1 MIVVAGFNTA
11 IDVQIDVDTL
21 QPGRV
26 QRSSAARRAFGG
38 KGLHVAQ
45 TIAALGE
52 PVRLVGLT
60 DATHRARL
68 GQALR
73 ERDVDFHAIEA
84 GPLRECWAIR
94 ECDGRTTELLQPGP
108 ILDRTQVQALCE
120 ALLRATQDATLVV
133 LSGSLPPGCDDD
145 LYAGLVE
152 RLQARGLRCL
162 LDASGAALQ
171 RGVAAKPY
179 ALKPNRDELEGLT
192 GMHIATLE
200 DGVDALAVLRNAGIA
215 APLLSLGDAGA
226 LLATDHGTWHAHAPV
241 AAPVHTIGSGDC
253 LLAGFATALQRGLD
267 DGQALRLA
275 VACGAANAAREEP
288 GYVPPGVAA
297 QWLDRVELRTLGD
310 REQRS

>member
-11 IDVQIDVDTL
+11 IDVRIDVDTL

-60 DATHRARL
+60 DPIHRAPLER
-68 GQALR
+68 ALR

-94 ECDGRTTELLQPGP
+94 ERNGRTTELLQPGP
-108 ILDRTQVQALCE
+108 ILEPAQVQALCD
-120 ALLRATQDATLVV
+120 ALLRAAQDATLVV
-133 LSGSLPPGCDDD
+133 LSGSLPPGCDDE
-145 LYAGLVE
+145 LYAALVE
-152 RLQARGLRCL
+152 RLQARGMRCL
-162 LDASGAALQ
+162 LDASGAAL
-171 RGVAAKPY
+171 RHGMAAKPY
-179 ALKPNRDELEGLT
+179 ALTPNRDELEALT
-192 GMHIATLE
+192 GIRIAGLE
-200 DGVDALAVLRNAGIA
+200 HGVDALATLRNSGIA

-226 LLATDHGTWHAHAPV
+226 LLATEHGTWHAHAPV
-241 AAPVHTIGSGDC
+241 AAPVNAIGSGDC

-267 DGQALRLA
+267 DREALRLA
-275 VACGAANAAREEP
+275 VACGAANAAREES
-288 GYVPPGVAA
+288 GYVPPGAA
-297 QWLDRVELRTLGD
+297 TRWLGRVELRTLGD
-310 REQRS
+310 RKQRS